1 MNKSVVIDGKEVFV
15 FRFNDIDAVAANDS
29 KQAIDYYYSKSQIM
43 EDELYEYEN
52 IEKMDLETEIYEG
65 EESKNKT
72 SLKKILLEEKNNI
85 PFIIAS
91 WDY

>member
-15 FRFNDIDAVAANDS
+15 FRFNDIDAVAANDL

-43 EDELYEYEN
+43 EDELHEYEN

>member
-15 FRFNDIDAVAANDS
+15 FRFNDIDAVAANDP

-43 EDELYEYEN
+43 EDELHEYEN